1 MTHFRNVILL
11 IFILNCNCSSDDR
24 FVDKLLFPKHN
35 TAHIRRHHVPR
46 EATKSDESIDDFV
59 TQKDLHILDA
69 ELMICQPS
77 NNCQQIKSFYLL
89 QKDTAE
95 FDCFQHNIIITFE
108 MKVLNKD
115 NQTYRT
121 RVATGYLT
129 QDGGAESDVITLDKG
144 KYDNC
149 QKIKR
154 FNGKKYL

>member
-1 MTHFRNVILL
+1 MIL
-11 IFILNCNCSSDDR
+11 INSNCSSDDR
-24 FVDKLLFPKHN
+24 FVEKLLFPKHN
-35 TAHIRRHHVPR
+35 NAHIRRHHVRR
-46 EATKSDESIDDFV
+46 EASESDESIDDFV
-59 TQKDLHILDA
+59 TQKDLPVVDA

-154 FNGKKYL
+154 LNSKNTNDIFIMTLI